1 MNPLILKA
9 LHVAAAMGVFT
20 AMGAILMGAQ
30 DSCRKYASMLH
41 GISLVFLLLV
51 GFAML
56 KKPPMELHY
65 WKVKIVLWIFLGVAP
80 ALARRKLLPMPALLL
95 LTLAAGGYA
104 AYLGIA
110 KPF

>member
-1 MNPLILKA
+1 MDQNLLKA
-9 LHVAAAMGVFT
+9 LHLAGALGVFT
-20 AMGAILMGAQ
+20 ALGAILMGAQ

-56 KKPPMELHY
+56 RKPPMEVHY
-65 WKVKIVLWIFLGVAP
+65 WKVKILLWIFLGVAP
-80 ALARRKLLPMPALLL
+80 VLARRKLLPMPVMLI
-95 LTLAAGGYA
+95 LTIAAGTYA
-104 AYLGIA
+104 AYLGIV